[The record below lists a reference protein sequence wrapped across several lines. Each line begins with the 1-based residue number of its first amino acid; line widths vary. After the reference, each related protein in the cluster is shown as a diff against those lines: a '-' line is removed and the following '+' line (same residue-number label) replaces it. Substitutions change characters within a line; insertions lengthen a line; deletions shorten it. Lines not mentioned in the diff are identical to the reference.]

1 MADLAGSSEEGEKR
15 EKTPRKRKHTD
26 RKISSEDGEKGER
39 APRNRKHTD
48 RTLPEYPKK
57 P

>member
-26 RKISSEDGEKGER
+26 KKISSEDGEKGER
-39 APRNRKHTD
+39 APRNRKLTD